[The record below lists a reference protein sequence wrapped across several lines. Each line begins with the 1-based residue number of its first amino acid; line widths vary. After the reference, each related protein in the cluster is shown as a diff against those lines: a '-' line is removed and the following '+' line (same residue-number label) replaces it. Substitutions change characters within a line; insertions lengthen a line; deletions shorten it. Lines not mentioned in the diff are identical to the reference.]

1 MKIPSSRFNPIYS
14 LPTADRK
21 LLLLSTAA
29 AAFFWLILQLSQEY
43 SIERPVNLAF
53 ELPER
58 KTFAYPPPDQVT
70 ATLSGSGWNLI
81 IQQLYGRNIQ
91 LDFSMIDDQRLPLTS
106 SLLTNQIQR
115 NLSSGK
121 VRVTGLSFNGM
132 DLELEDMVSV
142 RLPIRSRITINY
154 AEGFKQL
161 GNIRISPDSVTLS
174 GPAGTLPDFADWP
187 TDTLVLTNLRA
198 DQELS
203 LPLRRPARG
212 LQLDTSSVTVRIGT
226 EAYTQKSLF
235 LPVTVRNA
243 PPRDSLRL
251 FPNQV
256 RADVTVG
263 LSAYSTI
270 SADSFEIVADMKKA
284 GTGGSN
290 AVPLIV
296 SRRPENIMGLQLQQ
310 RSVEYYLIKR
320 SALPAV
326 DPGLD

>member
-1 MKIPSSRFNPIYS
+1 MKILSSRFNPIS
-14 LPTADRK
+14 GLPTADRK

-43 SIERPVNLAF
+43 SIEQPVNLAF
-53 ELPER
+53 ELPDK
-58 KTFAYPPPDQVT
+58 KTFAYPPPEQVI
-70 ATLSGSGWNLI
+70 ATLTGSGWNLI
-81 IQQLYGRNIQ
+81 VQQINGRKIQ
-91 LDFSMIDDQRLPLTS
+91 LDFSMIDDQRLPLTT
-106 SLLTNQIQR
+106 SLVSNQIQR
-115 NLSSGK
+115 KLVSGK
-121 VRVTGLSFNGM
+121 VRVTGLTFNGM

-142 RLPIRSRITINY
+142 RLPIRNRISLSY

-161 GNIRISPDSVTLS
+161 NDLRTSPDSVTLS
-174 GPAGTLPDFADWP
+174 GPAGTLPDFQEWP

-212 LQLDTSSVTVRIGT
+212 LQLDTNAVTIQIRT
-226 EAYTQKSLF
+226 EAYTQKTVF

-251 FPNQV
+251 FPSQV

-263 LSAYSTI
+263 LSAYSAI

-290 AVPLIV
+290 SVPLII
-296 SRRPENIMGLQLQQ
+296 SRRPQNILGVQLDQ
-310 RSVEYYLIKR
+310 RSVEYYIIKR
-320 SALPAV
+320 STTAIN
-326 DPGLD
+326 PGLD